1 MQTPGS
7 PRPSSLP
14 RHLRPL
20 CAALAAGG
28 AALALSAC
36 GGSTTTTVV
45 VVQTTPPPATSPSVP
60 TPTATVATTP
70 TVATATVPSAT
81 VPTVATSATAP
92 TRSTRTA
99 TQRRL
104 EASAE
109 KTVRNFYAALRSRD
123 VSAVCSLLTTGTVQR
138 FGGRANCKNGRYVRG
153 SAATSVP
160 RSSRGLR
167 FTTLLTNR
175 DRRAVVLVRAGGRRY
190 AVRLARQGGQWR
202 VAGSRRFG
210 G

>member
-14 RHLRPL
+14 CHLRPL
-20 CAALAAGG
+20 GAVLAAGG

-45 VVQTTPPPATSPSVP
+45 VVQTTPPPATTPSTP
-60 TPTATVATTP
+60 TSTATVPTTP
-70 TVATATVPSAT
+70 TVATAEVPSPT
-81 VPTVATSATAP
+81 VPTVATAP
-92 TRSTRTA
+92 TRPTRTA

-138 FGGRANCKNGRYVRG
+138 FGGRANCKNGRYVRS
-153 SAATSVP
+153 SAATGVP
-160 RSSRGLR
+160 RSSHGLR

-210 G
+210 S

>member
-14 RHLRPL
+14 RHLRSL
-20 CAALAAGG
+20 GAALATGG

-36 GGSTTTTVV
+36 GGGTTTTVV
-45 VVQTTPPPATSPSVP
+45 VVQTTPPPAPAP
-60 TPTATVATTP
+60 TPTATVPTTP
-70 TVATATVPSAT
+70 TVATATVPSST
-81 VPTVATSATAP
+81 VPTVPTTATTP
-92 TRSTRTA
+92 TRPTRTA
-99 TQRRL
+99 AQRRL

-123 VSAVCSLLTTGTVQR
+123 VSAVCSLLTTATVQR

-175 DRRAVVLVRAGGRRY
+175 DRRAVVLVRAAGGRRY